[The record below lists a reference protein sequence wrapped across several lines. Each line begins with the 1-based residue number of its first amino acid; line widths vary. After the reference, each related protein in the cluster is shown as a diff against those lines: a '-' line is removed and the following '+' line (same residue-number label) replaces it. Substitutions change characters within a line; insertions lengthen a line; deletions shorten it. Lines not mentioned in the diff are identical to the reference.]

1 MLPPAPQQFGP
12 NDIAAILSRAPGKG
26 AGKGG
31 GMVQP
36 QMSGGN
42 AVGLMSMRNRFMSPQ

>member
-12 NDIAAILSRAPGKG
+12 DEIAAILSRAPGKG
-26 AGKGG
+26 G

-36 QMSGGN
+36 QMAVGN
-42 AVGLMSMRNRFMSPQ
+42 AGGIMSMRNRFMPS